1 MPLDLPDWAADELLE
16 DMIAGLE
23 DRIVAA
29 ITGIEFRGMTEEIN
43 EMIRRRGNLAFIL
56 RQPTRSNDRLP

>member
-1 MPLDLPDWAADELLE
+1 MPLDLPEEAADDWLK
-16 DMIAGLE
+16 DMIEALE

-43 EMIRRRGNLAFIL
+43 EMIRKRGTLAYIL
-56 RQPTRSNDRLP
+56 RTPSERLRMP